1 MDLTKLT
8 IGQMAGLNRVS
19 TQTLRLYDRDGLL
32 TPMITDPDTGYR
44 YYHISQSARLDM
56 IQYMKDCGMTLRQ
69 IRDTLDS
76 EDTAAIKAFLSQQRH
91 TIDQQIEAL
100 TSRRRGITRLLENY
114 RKYETLPKDQ
124 QIFMEYIPDRYIYSY
139 TTDTDYFNQ
148 DHLHLGYEY
157 MLRELKIH
165 LSDEEFD
172 MSYFCNVG
180 TIMRREALLSGDF
193 SANEVFL
200 FVDPGEKEMEPEV
213 LPASMYCCICSD
225 DFYTET
231 ENARRMLDYIESHG
245 LRVCGDYL
253 CEVLVDF
260 PVFRDGPRNMFY
272 KLEIPVDTER

>member
-91 TIDQQIEAL
+91 AIDQQIEAL
-100 TSRRRGITRLLENY
+100 TVRRRGITRLLENY